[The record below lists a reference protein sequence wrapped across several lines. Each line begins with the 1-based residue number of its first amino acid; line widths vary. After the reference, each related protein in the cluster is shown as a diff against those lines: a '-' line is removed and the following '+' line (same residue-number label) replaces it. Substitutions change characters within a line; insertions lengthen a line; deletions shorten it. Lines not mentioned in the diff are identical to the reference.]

1 MIVLGIDPGSLC
13 TGYGVVR
20 RNTDQ
25 PECLGCGTIRPAA
38 TLDHPGRLK
47 FIYDRV
53 TQLIAQH
60 DPDCCAVEMPVYG
73 HNPQSML
80 KLGRAQAAAM
90 LAAQNA
96 DVSVRQ
102 YTPKEIKKAVT
113 GNGNAS
119 KEQVSAMVNRLLNIK
134 GSDLPSSTDASD
146 ALAVAVCHAHRSDKN
161 VVPPA
166 RGDWATFLR
175 ANPERTGS

>member
-1 MIVLGIDPGSLC
+1 MIILGIDPGSLC

-20 RNTDQ
+20 CDTGE
-25 PECLGCGTIRPAA
+25 PEYLGCGTIRPAA
-38 TLDHPGRLK
+38 ALDHAGRLK

-53 TQLIAQH
+53 TRLIAH
-60 DPDCCAVEMPVYG
+60 HGPDYCAVEMPVYG

-96 DVSVRQ
+96 GIAVRQ

-146 ALAVAVCHAHRSDKN
+146 ALAVAVCHTHRSDKD
-161 VVPPA
+161 VVPPT
-166 RGDWATFLR
+166 RGDWTTFLR
-175 ANPERTGS
+175 ANPERIGS